1 MGFMMS
7 KEKPKLVYVVDTSK
21 IVNKCMNE
29 WKRNEYK
36 FIDYKDYIEKFVEF
50 EEKKVKNNI
59 I

>member
-1 MGFMMS
+1 MS